1 MNVFSAFKKSNIDY
15 IVVGLGNPG
24 KQYDGTRHNVGF
36 EAVDYITGKYSV
48 ALKKLKFSALSE
60 KAEVCGKTVL
70 FMKPQ
75 TYMNNSGEAVGAAA
89 RFYKVPADRIIV
101 IMDDVSLPCGAV
113 RIRKKGSAGGHNGL
127 KSINYHLKSE
137 EYPRIKI
144 GVGEKPH
151 PDYDLADWVLGTMS
165 ARDEKTVKARFDD
178 VLKAIESI
186 IKGDFNAAM
195 NECNR
200 TVV

>member
-186 IKGDFNAAM
+186 IKGDFDAAM